1 MKVFRLI
8 MSVALVSALFT
19 QCKKD
24 NLMDDPADGDL
35 VTKSAKTPTGSYT
48 VTVENVSTPYDYFA
62 SGVQAI
68 PEGKD
73 DAGPALPGETYKF
86 SFHAGPKHK
95 LSFATMFGWS
105 NDGFFAA
112 KDAGISL
119 YDGDT
124 PVTGDITSE
133 IMLWDAGTEENQ
145 EPGMD
150 NQHDGANV
158 TDGMVQLMSTVG
170 DGYDYGTVETNLK
183 VTLEYEGGS
192 LFSVTFENLAESK
205 TPISPVVWV
214 VHYEDQY
221 PIFKEGEMDYGKGLE
236 DVAETGNPGT
246 ISSYLKMKSGYV
258 SPIAPVLWV
267 LHGKK
272 YDRDELRGRHGR
284 GHYREHERG
293 RYSKNDNKSDM
304 PIFTEGMPDYGMG
317 LEILAETG
325 NPEPLYESLMEDGYE
340 TGFQATRVG
349 GGNGPLFPGQ
359 MYEFTI
365 EGYVGQSLSVAS
377 MLGASN
383 DIFFSTGDEGI
394 KLSNGIAEKD
404 ITHLVK
410 LYDAGTE
417 VNEYPGAQTQANTD
431 ENGNVR
437 LLDDGLPW
445 PDASQ
450 VIKVTIRRNW

>member
-1 MKVFRLI
+1 
-8 MSVALVSALFT
+8 MSVMLVSVLFT

-24 NLMDDPADGDL
+24 NFVEDLPKGDL
-35 VTKSAKTPTGSYT
+35 ATKSAKTPSGTYT
-48 VTVENVSTPYDYFA
+48 VTVENVSTAYDYFA
-62 SGVQAI
+62 SGVQPV

-73 DAGPALPGETYKF
+73 VAGPALPGESYKF
-86 SFHAGPKHK
+86 SFHAGPNHK

-105 NDGFFAA
+105 NDGFFAPE
-112 KDAGISL
+112 DDGISL
-119 YDGDT
+119 YDNGS
-124 PVTGDITSE
+124 PVNGDITSK

-150 NQHDGANV
+150 NPHDGANV
-158 TDGMVQLMSTVG
+158 TDGKVQLISRVG

-183 VTLEYEGGS
+183 VVLEYDGNS
-192 LFSVTFENLAESK
+192 MFTVTVDNLVGSK

-214 VHYEDQY
+214 IHYDMQN
-221 PIFKEGEMDYGKGLE
+221 PIFTEGKMDYGNGLE
-236 DVAETGNPGT
+236 DVAETGNPGPL
-246 ISSYLKMKSGYV
+246 SSYLKMKSGYV
-258 SPIAPVLWV
+258 SPVAPVLWV
-267 LHGKK
+267 LH
-272 YDRDELRGRHGR
+272 D
-284 GHYREHERG
+284 
-293 RYSKNDNKSDM
+293 KNDM

-317 LEILAETG
+317 LETLAETG
-325 NPEPLYESLMEDGYE
+325 NPVPLYESLMMAGYE
-340 TGFQATRVG
+340 TGFQATCLG
-349 GGNGPLFPGQ
+349 GGDGPLFPGQ

-365 EGYVGQSLSVAS
+365 EGHVGQSLSIAS

-394 KLSNGIAEKD
+394 KLSNGVAEKD
-404 ITHLVK
+404 ITHFIE

-450 VIKVTIRRNW
+450 VIKVTIRKN